1 MSSGPRGFGASGLRG
16 LGASGPRGLGRGFG
30 ASGPRD
36 FGASGLQGLR
46 ASRPVGLIS
55 GHQRVNIPNLWF
67 TNLVYPSG
75 GWARSVWIV
84 SDVVD
89 RVSKVLSSYE
99 RKVAAV

>member
-1 MSSGPRGFGASGLRG
+1 MSHFLCYRTFSSRAGPGHGTTGLWSSCPRGLGASGPRGFGASG
-16 LGASGPRGLGRGFG
+16 PRGFG

-75 GWARSVWIV
+75 GWARSVWD
-84 SDVVD
+84 S
-89 RVSKVLSSYE
+89 E
-99 RKVAAV
+99 